1 MDTGATD
8 GNTPAEFECPVCKDV
23 FVEPVCLPCQHVFC
37 HCCLTESL
45 KVKKHCPACRNPN
58 IGQMTPATDVIKQME
73 GRRGTCMECRSVVPF
88 SQMRSH
94 LTSHV
99 SAVNTQNIH
108 DFRLSVMTFQC
119 PYCQE
124 TGLDDLDLLNH
135 CNENHGFDNRSV
147 VCPIC
152 ASMPH
157 GDPSYQ
163 SRNFIGHLNL
173 RHGFYIEDY
182 VDTTQND
189 AINEQGAI
197 LASYN
202 ALLQ

>member
-8 GNTPAEFECPVCKDV
+8 GETPAEFECPVCKDF

-45 KVKKHCPACRNPN
+45 KVKKHCPACRNPD
-58 IGQMTPATDVIKQME
+58 IGQMTTAIDVIKQME
-73 GRRGTCMECRSVVPF
+73 CRSGTCMECS
-88 SQMRSH
+88 
-94 LTSHV
+94 
-99 SAVNTQNIH
+99 
-108 DFRLSVMTFQC
+108 
-119 PYCQE
+119 
-124 TGLDDLDLLNH
+124 
-135 CNENHGFDNRSV
+135 SV

-152 ASMPH
+152 TSMPH

-163 SRNFIGHLNL
+163 SRDFIGHLNL
-173 RHGFYIEDY
+173 RHGFYIDDY
-182 VDTTQND
+182 VDTAQND
-189 AINEQGAI
+189 AIHEQGAI